1 MGILNK
7 VSSPQ
12 DLKNLSDDKVEEL
25 AAEIRQFLIDKVSIT
40 GGHLG
45 PNLVVV
51 ELTVALHR
59 VFDSPRDPLVFD
71 TGHQSYVH
79 KILTGR
85 GGDSF
90 DGLRSRGGLSGYPS
104 RAESEHDIVESSHAT
119 ASLSYADGLATAY
132 SLRGES
138 DRRVVAVTGDGAM
151 TGGMG
156 WEPLNNIA
164 AGDDRPLV
172 IVVNDNGRSYSP
184 TIGGLADRLG
194 VLRRQPAYEKAMDHT
209 KRTLGARRDLVGR

>member
-1 MGILNK
+1 
-7 VSSPQ
+7 
-12 DLKNLSDDKVEEL
+12 
-25 AAEIRQFLIDKVSIT
+25 
-40 GGHLG
+40 
-45 PNLVVV
+45 
-51 ELTVALHR
+51 
-59 VFDSPRDPLVFD
+59 VFD

-119 ASLSYADGLATAY
+119 ASLSYADGLAKAY

-138 DRRVVAVTGDGAM
+138 DRTVVAVIGDGAM
-151 TGGMG
+151 PVGMR
-156 WEPLNNIA
+156 WKALNNTA
-164 AGDDRPLV
+164 AGDERPQV
-172 IVVNDNGRSYSP
+172 IVVNDNCRSYSP

-194 VLRRQPAYEKAMDHT
+194 VRRLQPAYEKAMDPES
-209 KRTLGARRDLVGR
+209 VGQTAYRGRV

>member
-1 MGILNK
+1 MSMLDRVNRPADLRGLDADQLKELCGDIRDFLIRK
-7 VSSPQ
+7 VS
-12 DLKNLSDDKVEEL
+12 
-25 AAEIRQFLIDKVSIT
+25 AT

-45 PNLVVV
+45 PNLGVV

-119 ASLSYADGLATAY
+119 ASLSYADGLAKAY

-138 DRRVVAVTGDGAM
+138 DRK
-151 TGGMG
+151 
-156 WEPLNNIA
+156 I
-164 AGDDRPLV
+164 
-172 IVVNDNGRSYSP
+172 GR
-184 TIGGLADRLG
+184 AH
-194 VLRRQPAYEKAMDHT
+194 V
-209 KRTLGARRDLVGR
+209 